1 MTKAR
6 HSNRIRT
13 SSIPPG
19 SAAFSRSALPR
30 FKRAGALGGWLLA
43 ALAAASLAGAAESG
57 RTLPFSGQ
65 DPITAKVSIG
75 LDSDWP
81 YRRDYSWVP
90 LIVELTN
97 HQEDFTGDLLV
108 RLKQGTVTY
117 STPID
122 LPANSKKSYS
132 LMAYV
137 PELLDELEFYVAT
150 PRREIPVQVVTVS
163 TAYQTTNRFL
173 AVLSPER
180 GSHDHFAHRTE
191 EENVELFRRVLYTTP
206 AHFPQNLFGYQNVDV
221 VIWDG
226 GPAGALSP
234 EQTAA
239 LEDWIQAGGSLV
251 LAAGQY
257 WQELNASPFRLYIP
271 MILTGSL
278 ALDAGTAL
286 EAPSENTRPVLAAGT
301 VIATGEPAPDPQ
313 IRVRLRAGEHPF
325 LVERPWGAGRVVFC
339 AARIDTPLFQD
350 PAHEFIFKEYL
361 CESPLAFNSKVPGL
375 LDQDILGFLRWM
387 IQAELPGTWFIAL
400 YLGFYILLVVPVNY
414 LVFRMI
420 GRLEWAWFTV
430 PVWAVLF
437 AYGAYYIGALRQQ
450 GSVAVN
456 EISVVEARP
465 SSRVGTATT
474 YGSIYSPV
482 RKWYTIR
489 FGDPPAYPQIPDV
502 DRARGGAAAADESLN
517 IRYTDR
523 GTLVEDYL
531 IYHWSQRLL
540 KAQHRVPL
548 GEGVE
553 ACLRW
558 ESDNRLTGTITN
570 RTGMTLI
577 NPTLHTLNAEYQ
589 FESLAGGAALT
600 LDETQTA
607 QPPDGRGLRMMR
619 MPRAPFSNYQQY
631 ERDPA
636 RFIQENLQYQYAR
649 FFFEENPSAG
659 QVLLT
664 ARLETPP
671 LRFTMNDVP
680 VSPRGETLL
689 CLVLS
694 LRKPLQGRLILD
706 PNAWRYVSSTVPN
719 FGGGYGFAPPRG
731 PIPRAMPYG
740 GGLFP
745 GNGLMQLQTADNQ
758 EAVWDL
764 TTDIPLIGG
773 KIESLKIEARYEEM
787 GYPIASSRASSAAP
801 FELVK
806 GKPAA
811 PEYELHLQNLYE
823 VTYDPL
829 SKITDGDGG
838 LINPG
843 RYVDKISS
851 VMAMKLKAP
860 PNRTIQINPANLLV
874 EMSINYGTES
884 GGVFLGRYVDAVEEK
899 PKPFSSGAE

>member
-1 MTKAR
+1 M
-6 HSNRIRT
+6 
-13 SSIPPG
+13 SIPLFP
-19 SAAFSRSALPR
+19 AAFLISTPLQ

-43 ALAAASLAGAAESG
+43 VLALASLAGAAESG
-57 RTLPFSGQ
+57 RTVTFSDQ

-75 LDSDWP
+75 LDPDWP

-90 LIVELTN
+90 LTVELTN
-97 HQEDFTGDLLV
+97 RRDDFTGRLLV

-122 LPANSKKSYS
+122 LPANTKKSYS
-132 LMAYV
+132 LMVYV

-163 TAYQTTNRFL
+163 TAYQTTNRFI
-173 AVLSPER
+173 AVISPER

-206 AHFPQNLFGYQNVDV
+206 AHLPQNIFGYQNVDV

-226 GPAGALSP
+226 GPVAALAP
-234 EQTAA
+234 GQVKA

-271 MILTGSL
+271 MTLTGSL
-278 ALDAGTAL
+278 ALDSGTAL
-286 EAPSENTRPVLAAGT
+286 DAPGENATPVLSAGT
-301 VIATGEPAPDPQ
+301 VIATGELLPDPQ

-361 CESPLAFNSKVPGL
+361 CEGPLAFNSKVPGL

-387 IQAELPGTWFIAL
+387 IQAELPSTWFIAV
-400 YLGFYILLVVPVNY
+400 YLGIYILLVVPVNY

-430 PVWAVLF
+430 PIWAVVF

-465 SSRVGTATT
+465 SSAVGTATT
-474 YGSIYSPV
+474 YCSIYSPV

-489 FGDPPAYPQIPDV
+489 FDDPAAYPQLPDV
-502 DRARGGAAAADESLN
+502 DRARSGGPAADETLSIQYL
-517 IRYTDR
+517 D
-523 GTLVEDYL
+523 GATLVEDYL

-540 KAQHRVPL
+540 KAQHEVSL
-548 GEGVE
+548 GEGVDVN
-553 ACLRW
+553 LRW
-558 ESDNRLTGTITN
+558 ENNNRLSGSITN
-570 RTGMTLI
+570 RTGMTLV

-589 FESLAGGAALT
+589 FESLAGGATLT
-600 LDETQTA
+600 LDENWA
-607 QPPDGRGLRMMR
+607 AHPLPDDRGLRMMR

-636 RFIQENLQYQYAR
+636 RFIQENLKYQYGR
-649 FFFEENPSAG
+649 CFFEENPSAG

-664 ARLETPP
+664 ARLEMPP
-671 LRFTMNDVP
+671 LRFRMNGVP

-689 CLVLS
+689 CVVLP

-706 PNAWRYVSSTVPN
+706 PNAWRYVSSALPV

-731 PIPRAMPYG
+731 GPIPRGMPYG
-740 GGLFP
+740 GGPFP
-745 GNGLMQLQTADNQ
+745 GNGIMQLQGSNNQ
-758 EAVWDL
+758 EIVWDL
-764 TTDIPLIGG
+764 TTEIPLTGG
-773 KIESLKIEARYEEM
+773 KIESLKIEARYGDM
-787 GYPIASSRASSAAP
+787 GFPFAPSAAPSAAP

-806 GKPAA
+806 GKPASW
-811 PEYELHLQNLYE
+811 EYELFLQNLYE
-823 VTYDPL
+823 VKYDPL
-829 SKITDGDGG
+829 SAIADGDGY

-874 EMSINYGTES
+874 ELSINFGTES

-899 PKPFSSGAE
+899 PKPYSSGAE